1 MTYKKKTYK
10 EKLNNPQNKAEVKKI
25 EPKYKARLGNGTLLI
40 PTPLE
45 VDEIMKKVPVGKL
58 ITINLIRE
66 KLAKKHKATICCPI
80 CAGIFS
86 NISAH
91 AADEDEGSGIKDI
104 TPYWRT
110 LKGEGELNPK
120 YPGGIDNL
128 KSRLESEGC
137 KVTKKGKN
145 KYVVVDY
152 EKYLIKI

>member
-10 EKLNNPQNKAEVKKI
+10 EKLADSKDLPKVKKI
-25 EPKYKARLGNGTLLI
+25 EPKWEKRLGKGTILI
-40 PTPLE
+40 PAPME
-45 VDEIMKKVPVGKL
+45 VDKIMRKVPKGKL

-86 NISAH
+86 NIAAY
-91 AADEDEGSGIKDI
+91 AADEDEGAGEKNI

-120 YPGGIDNL
+120 YPGGYENL
-128 KSRLESEGC
+128 KTRLQTEGH
-137 KVTKKGKN
+137 KISKKGKN
-145 KYVVVDY
+145 KYLVLDY
-152 EKYLIKI
+152 KKKLIKI